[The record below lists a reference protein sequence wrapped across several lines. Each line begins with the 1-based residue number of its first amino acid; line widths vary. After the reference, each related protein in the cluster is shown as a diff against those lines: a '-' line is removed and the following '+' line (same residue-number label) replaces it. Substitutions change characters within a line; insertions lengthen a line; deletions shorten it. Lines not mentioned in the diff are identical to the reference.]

1 MSYMEKFLKY
11 LGIVIA
17 AILLS
22 SCGAIEC
29 IDAQIERE
37 PIKISGESL
46 FEITFGNGEHK
57 SHVIKCE
64 KYYDSM
70 CAERGNSWRI
80 REVGKS
86 GEAKRSYLPISN
98 ESGASYEL
106 ELPSC
111 EKIIRLNSKITMKDI
126 VIVWNKNASKTEST
140 ELGQVTSWLGKT
152 YYYVSS
158 ENGIHT
164 FKYGGYRDVPLEE
177 IKFEFTLKLNGKT
190 IE

>member
-1 MSYMEKFLKY
+1 MEKFLKY

-17 AILLS
+17 AMLLS

-29 IDAQIERE
+29 IDAQFERE
-37 PIKISGESL
+37 PVKINGESL
-46 FEITFGNGEHK
+46 FEIIFANGEHK

-70 CAERGNSWRI
+70 CTERGNSWRI
-80 REVGKS
+80 REVGQL
-86 GEAKRSYLPISN
+86 GEEKRSYLPISN
-98 ESGASYEL
+98 ESGTPYEL

-111 EKIIRLNSKITMKDI
+111 EKIIKLNSQIAMKDI
-126 VIVWNKNASKTEST
+126 AIVWNKDASKTEST
-140 ELGQVTSWLGKT
+140 EYGKVTSWLGKS
-152 YYYVSS
+152 YHYVSS

-177 IKFEFTLKLNGKT
+177 LKFEFTLKLNGRT
-190 IE
+190 IK